1 MPCLLSAHRRE
12 GEVKD
17 HTSVPDILSTAE
29 NLGISGHSTRK
40 FPRSTAFSTG
50 FREARG

>member
-1 MPCLLSAHRRE
+1 VNKEKPGSPGPMPCLLSAHRRE
-12 GEVKD
+12 DWVKD

-40 FPRSTAFSTG
+40 IPTL
-50 FREARG
+50 